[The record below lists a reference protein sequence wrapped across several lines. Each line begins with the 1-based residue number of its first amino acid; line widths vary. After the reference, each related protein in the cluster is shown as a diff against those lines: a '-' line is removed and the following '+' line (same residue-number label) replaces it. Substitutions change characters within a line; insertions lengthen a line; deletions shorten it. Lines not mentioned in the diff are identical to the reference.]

1 MIQFYRG
8 ESSKFESINPI
19 LGAGQPGYEID
30 THKLK
35 IGDGSTKYNNLPYI
49 GGGNI
54 QIEIK

>member
-8 ESSKFESINPI
+8 ESSKFKSVNPI

-30 THKLK
+30 TYKLK

-49 GGGNI
+49 GGNI
-54 QIEIK
+54 QIEIR